1 MEKGK
6 KNKSKIIWKA
16 IKKKVTPQYLILLI
30 LLLVSNSFAWF
41 IYSTQVNSDVSV
53 HVKAWKVEFKNADT
67 PINQYV
73 NVNITN
79 AYPGMTAFSQT
90 ITAYNESEVQAGLS
104 YTIMSVNLMGT
115 QIKTVEGVNADGGTL
130 TGSEPTSAQ
139 LATQL
144 ASNYPFKITITMTA
158 DPLASETGTGS
169 FVIGMT
175 WAYESGDDVA
185 DTNWGTQAYTY
196 KQANPTSPSIAMV
209 IKISITQQN

>member
-1 MEKGK
+1 MEKSK
-6 KNKSKIIWKA
+6 KNKRKIIWKV
-16 IKKKVTPQYLILLI
+16 IKKKLTPQYLLLLI
-30 LLLVSNSFAWF
+30 ILLVSNSFAWF
-41 IYSTQVNSDVSV
+41 IYSTQVSSNVQV

-67 PINQYV
+67 PIDQYV

-79 AYPGMTAFSQT
+79 AYPGMTDFSQT
-90 ITAYNESEVQAGLS
+90 ITAYNESEVEAGLS

-144 ASNYPFKITITMTA
+144 ANNYPFKINVAMTS
-158 DPLASETGTGS
+158 DSLASGTGTGN
-169 FVIGMT
+169 FVISMT
-175 WAYESGDDVA
+175 WAFDSGDDVA

-196 KQANPTSPSIAMV
+196 KQANPDAPSIAMV
-209 IKISITQQN
+209 IKISITQKN